1 MGAFQVLPM
10 EAKAWW
16 TYWRIPDYNLVR
28 FCFTFV
34 AALVLGTIFWQ
45 ESTIAR
51 LYSQP
56 VVALERTIFCRE
68 RAAGMYSA
76 IALPYALAQ
85 VIVEIPYIFVQT
97 TYYSHIILS
106 KFIRFFF
113 IT

>member
-10 EAKAWW
+10 EAMAWW

-56 VVALERTIFCRE
+56 VVALERTIFCLE

-85 VIVEIPYIFVQT
+85 EYLSLDNELIEQDIDLGLA
-97 TYYSHIILS
+97 SIIS
-106 KFIRFFF
+106 WG
-113 IT
+113 